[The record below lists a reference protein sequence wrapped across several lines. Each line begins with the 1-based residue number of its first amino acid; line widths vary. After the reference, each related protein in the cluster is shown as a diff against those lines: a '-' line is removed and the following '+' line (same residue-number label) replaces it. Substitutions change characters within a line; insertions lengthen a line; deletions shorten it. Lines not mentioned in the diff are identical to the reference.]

1 MLLMKFIEIG
11 HMVPNLTFL
20 PKNIHFWAKKTPR
33 EKEVKTLGELLKG
46 GFEGML

>member
-1 MLLMKFIEIG
+1 MSFGAKLRNSL
-11 HMVPNLTFL
+11 FL
-20 PKNIHFWAKKTPR
+20 PKNIYFWAKKTPR